1 MLHIVIFPYSL
12 MVRTNQRL
20 GVAKRQ
26 KMQIDYGVTSKEAQ
40 IASMSSEKKQNRT
53 NYFQK
58 IHSTIT

>member
-26 KMQIDYGVTSKEAQ
+26 KMQTDYGVIAKEAQ
-40 IASMSSEKKQNRT
+40 IASMSSGKKTEQNELFSENT
-53 NYFQK
+53 
-58 IHSTIT
+58 